1 MSIARRNIASV
12 NGSLE
17 YFNSSVDHVAFLF
30 ELKVTSRAQKLHIIQ
45 VNISSPAFLEKKHTP
60 TNYTLEIPYFPF
72 LWSFLLINYC
82 FSFSIL
88 FLTISW
94 SILSFL
100 IRSSVIEESL
110 LDAIWFPENSISM
123 PPYFYLNFIRDWL
136 DNVSNFTGG
145 LSLE

>member
-72 LWSFLLINYC
+72 L
-82 FSFSIL
+82 
-88 FLTISW
+88 
-94 SILSFL
+94 
-100 IRSSVIEESL
+100 
-110 LDAIWFPENSISM
+110 
-123 PPYFYLNFIRDWL
+123 
-136 DNVSNFTGG
+136 
-145 LSLE
+145 